1 MCVNVCSKVYHT
13 IYYLS
18 VCSCVRVFLYLY
30 VYMCACVLHTCL
42 SVSLKCLTV
51 LSCPQSVKSRRVET
65 SKKKKKNTKES
76 QIEGKVD
83 RKHQRQ
89 EVLLWISSR
98 QHSVFNVFIS
108 YAYSGVV
115 LMLFVWPPCRQE
127 GDSRPARGGVI

>member
-1 MCVNVCSKVYHT
+1 MLVCARVSLFVRVHVCVCSPHMSKCVSKVPHSF
-13 IYYLS
+13 IMS
-18 VCSCVRVFLYLY
+18 S
-30 VYMCACVLHTCL
+30 
-42 SVSLKCLTV
+42 KCEE
-51 LSCPQSVKSRRVET
+51 QKSRD
-65 SKKKKKNTKES
+65 KQKNKKNKTKES
-76 QIEGKVD
+76 RIEGKVD